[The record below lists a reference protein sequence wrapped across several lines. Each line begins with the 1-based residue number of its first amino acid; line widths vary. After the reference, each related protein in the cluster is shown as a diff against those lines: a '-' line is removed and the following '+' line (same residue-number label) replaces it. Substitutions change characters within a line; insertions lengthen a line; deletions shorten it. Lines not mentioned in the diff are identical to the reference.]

1 MLFLILAVICYCIT
15 TAFSISLLGDKK
27 LLSSNLFQVR
37 NMLTLLF
44 NWKFMLSM
52 ALAIGSRLTFVVINS
67 TILKIPYL
75 AGAATTV
82 SVFVTLISI
91 VFIIVANHYFL
102 NETLSL
108 RQGIGA
114 FIVVAGICI
123 MLTN

>member
-27 LLSSNLFQVR
+27 LLSSNLFQVS
-37 NMLTLLF
+37 NMLRLLF

-102 NETLSL
+102 NETLNL